1 MEPAGRSSPNRAI
14 KVFLVDDHE
23 LVLEG
28 IKAMLGAVDGIEVVG
43 TAQTAE
49 TALGRIP
56 LAEPD
61 VALLDIN
68 LPEMSGIELCR
79 ELRERCPRV
88 VSVMLTSYAED
99 EALFDAVLAGATGF
113 VLKHVRGSRLVE
125 CIRQAARGESL
136 TDPIAAEHVRARVRE
151 ADGADPMVAHLTGQE
166 REVLRHLAE
175 GLTNREIGEEMYL
188 SDKTVKNYVSNVL
201 SKLGMKRRSE
211 AAALEAR
218 IEERRRLVDEPASR
232 VPPVRY

>member
-1 MEPAGRSSPNRAI
+1 MEGNGRSAEKRPI

-28 IKAMLGAVDGIEVVG
+28 ITAMLSVADGIQIVG
-43 TAQTAE
+43 TAESAE
-49 TALGRIP
+49 VALGRIP

-79 ELRERCPRV
+79 ELRERCPDV
-88 VSVMLTSYAED
+88 ASVMLTSYAED
-99 EALFDAVLAGATGF
+99 EALFDSVLAGAFGF
-113 VLKHVRGSRLVE
+113 VLKHVRGTRLVE
-125 CIRQAARGESL
+125 CIRQAAEGEPL
-136 TDPIAAEHVRARVRE
+136 TDPVAAEHVRTRVRE
-151 ADGADPMVAHLTGQE
+151 AAGADPLVAHLTGQE

-175 GLTNREIGEEMYL
+175 GLTNREIGDEMYL

-218 IEERRRLVDEPASR
+218 IEERRRLIDLPASR